1 MFKSNKIVI
10 DTITNQISSSFS
22 VRFTIT
28 SNLVCRYYKLKHL
41 NTLTYIVFFSSENMK
56 LVTNL
61 YLH

>member
-28 SNLVCRYYKLKHL
+28 SNLVCRYYKLNHL
-41 NTLTYIVFFSSENMK
+41 NTLTYIVFFSSGNMK